1 MIFFVCFN
9 LHSPWS
15 CSFCDSSQTAISHPV
30 SFLNDHEE
38 TIESKTCWISGR
50 VMTASGP
57 ILTESD
63 LAKSNT
69 KNVTLTVDFQHPYE
83 ISFILVNFC
92 GPMPAAMV
100 IYKSVSL
107 IERFKISFKILFN
120 C

>member
-1 MIFFVCFN
+1 
-9 LHSPWS
+9 
-15 CSFCDSSQTAISHPV
+15 
-30 SFLNDHEE
+30 
-38 TIESKTCWISGR
+38 
-50 VMTASGP
+50 MTASGP
-57 ILTESD
+57 ILNESD

-107 IERFKISFKILFN
+107 IERFRLGPLNLLFQN
-120 C
+120 QSRSSN